1 MSKEKITRRKFVA
14 GATVAAVSPMI
25 VPRHVLGGVGYN
37 APSDTV
43 NFALIG
49 CGGQGKTDAGE
60 LVQGG
65 QNLVALCDVDFGYV
79 DREVANLARVR
90 EGRGGAPGGPGGA
103 NAPSPEQAARFQ
115 QMAEERRAQA
125 VKLQEAY
132 KSAKRHSDFRKML
145 EQQKD
150 IDAVVVATPDHTHA
164 VIGKTAM
171 ELGKHAY
178 IEKPLTW
185 SVQEARVLREVA
197 ARTKVATQMGNMG
210 HSSEG
215 AALVNEWVQAGVIGK
230 VTEVHVW
237 TNRPVNFWPQGVPR
251 PVKQNPPAAP
261 APQAPQQGAPG
272 GLSSAGG
279 PPPGMA
285 FGNEWSARRVNRTLA
300 AAMGEEGAPT
310 GLDWDLFLGPAPE
323 VAYHGIYHPFNWRGW
338 TDWGTGAIGDMAAH
352 LIDHPYWALGLTY
365 PTSVEATFTPFGTD
379 NKNQPVSYPM
389 ASQIVY
395 KFPARGAQPPVK
407 LTWVDGGLM
416 APRPDALPDDVPLNP
431 GGGVIFIGEKGIL
444 VHGTYGSDPKLYPQS
459 LHEAAAKV
467 PKTYFRVEKSGDGP
481 FAQAKH
487 RMNWINA
494 IKGKEKATC
503 PFEYATR
510 LTETMLLGV
519 VAMRAGQGKRIY
531 YDGNVGRITNLEAA
545 NQYLHREYR
554 KGWTL

>member
-1 MSKEKITRRKFVA
+1 MAKNQITRRKFVA
-14 GATVAAVSPMI
+14 ATTGAAASAMI
-25 VPRHVLGGVGYN
+25 VPRHVLGGVGYK

-49 CGGQGKTDAGE
+49 CGGQGKTDSGE
-60 LVQGG
+60 LVAGG
-65 QNLVALCDVDFGYV
+65 QNMVALCDVDFGYV
-79 DREVANLARVR
+79 DREVEGLTRQR
-90 EGRGGAPGGPGGA
+90 GPGGGGRGGQGGTQPTA
-103 NAPSPEQAARFQ
+103 EQQARMQ
-115 QMAEERRAQA
+115 QMMEERRAQA
-125 VKLQEAY
+125 VKLQAAY
-132 KSAKRHSDFRKML
+132 KSAKRYSDFRKML
-145 EQQKD
+145 ETQKD

-185 SVQEARVLREVA
+185 SIQEARVLREVA

-215 AALVNEWVQAGVIGK
+215 AALVNEWVQAGIIGK

-237 TNRPVNFWPQGVPR
+237 TNRPVNYWPQGVPR
-251 PVKQNPPAAP
+251 PVKQAPAAAAPAGAPPAAP
-261 APQAPQQGAPG
+261 
-272 GLSSAGG
+272 S
-279 PPPGMA
+279 
-285 FGNEWSARRVNRTLA
+285 FGNEWSARKVNRQLA
-300 AAMGEEGAPT
+300 AAMGEENAPT

-338 TDWGTGAIGDMAAH
+338 TDWGTGAVGDMAAH

-365 PTSVEATFTPFGTD
+365 PKSVEATFSPFGTD
-379 NKNQPVSYPM
+379 NKGQIASYPI

-395 KFPARGAQPPVK
+395 HFPARGAQPPVK

-416 APRPDALPDDVPLNP
+416 APRPEALPDDVQLDP

-444 VHGTYGSDPKLYPQS
+444 VHATYASNPKLYPQS

-467 PKTYFRVEKSGDGP
+467 PKTFFRVEKSGEGQ

-503 PFEYATR
+503 PFEYASR

-519 VAMRAGQGKRIY
+519 VAMKTGQGRRIY
-531 YDGNVGRITNLEAA
+531 YDGDAGRITNNESA
-545 NQYLHREYR
+545 NQYLQREYR